1 MKASR
6 TSPYPKKPSS
16 QFATPAFYWRGGDV
30 LREREYLADEYKK
43 ALSDYRKAEMECK
56 EVEKSLSSASETLQ
70 EREAISSTLANYL
83 DADAEGNQTEQMY
96 KRQLSEIEQQIKDA
110 EIELQEI
117 RAIQHPA
124 VASSLQREKAYLQLE
139 MQRVNKAI
147 ELSRD
152 QKDDDKRKLA
162 ELTISK
168 KFQQALDIEEK
179 NIELNK
185 KKSFLRQLVNRNKK
199 EFDSTKPVIGGQI
212 TEEAKSEK
220 QVLQSQIELE
230 QSLDRAEE
238 KKKRR
243 PQKWNMQIDRLLA
256 ELEELNERMYDLGMN
271 DYTVDMEELRRKY
284 QEDENE
290 NEGKNKNTNEEEDK
304 AE

>member
-1 MKASR
+1 MSR

-43 ALSDYRKAEMECK
+43 ALTDYRKAELECK
-56 EVEKSLSSASETLQ
+56 EVEKSLSSATETLQ

-83 DADAEGNQTEQMY
+83 DADSEGNQTEQMY

-110 EIELQEI
+110 ENELQEI

-147 ELSRD
+147 ELSRN
-152 QKDDDKRKLA
+152 QKEEDKRKLA
-162 ELTISK
+162 EMTISK

-199 EFDSTKPVIGGQI
+199 EFDSTKPVVGAQI
-212 TEEAKSEK
+212 SEEAKSER

-256 ELEELNERMYDLGMN
+256 ELEELNDRMYDLGMD

-284 QEDENE
+284 QENGDDDNS
-290 NEGKNKNTNEEEDK
+290 NKNSNEEEEK
-304 AE
+304 PE